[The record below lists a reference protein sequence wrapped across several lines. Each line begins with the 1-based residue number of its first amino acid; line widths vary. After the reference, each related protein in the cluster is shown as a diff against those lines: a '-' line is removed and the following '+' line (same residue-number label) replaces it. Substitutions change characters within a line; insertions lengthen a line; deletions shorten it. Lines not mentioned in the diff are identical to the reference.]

1 MLPPLSAGRYPG
13 SQYEANMNDSGSA
26 YLISDEH
33 LEVLL
38 AEARRWAAKGDAWAL
53 KTVIEFDCAKAMFAY
68 AAKVR

>member
-1 MLPPLSAGRYPG
+1 
-13 SQYEANMNDSGSA
+13 MNDSGSA